1 MEKSD
6 FGKRL
11 LKFCKHISHTQ
22 VEFAHKLSIKPQA
35 LQKYIK
41 GQRLP
46 MPDLLSRL
54 YKLGCNINWLLSGE
68 GEMIDLKDSSRGKTR
83 LVPILAE
90 VECGTPV
97 YNQISQ
103 GNIKMLEL
111 ADVSH
116 YNNPFIVIARG
127 DSMRPYINPGDYLLC
142 VDEPLRIKDGSVV
155 VINFKTI
162 PETYSSN
169 AKLIKF
175 LKDDS
180 IMLYSINTKF
190 PPTIHKKS
198 EIYKIYRV
206 IKIMREV
213 R

>member
-11 LKFCKHISHTQ
+11 LKFCKYTSPTQ
-22 VEFAHKLSIKPQA
+22 AEFARKLNIKPQA

-46 MPDLLSRL
+46 MPDFLNRL
-54 YKLGCNINWLLSGE
+54 YELGCNINWLLSGE
-68 GEMIDLKDSSRGKTR
+68 GEMISLKDFPRGKTR

-90 VECGTPV
+90 VECGIPV

-103 GNIKMLEL
+103 ENIKMAEL
-111 ADVSH
+111 TDISH

-127 DSMRPYINPGDYLLC
+127 DSMKPYINPGDFLLC
-142 VDEPLRIKDGSVV
+142 VDEPLRIKDGSAVV
-155 VINFKTI
+155 TNFRTI

-175 LKDDS
+175 LKNDS

-190 PPTIHKKS
+190 PPTVHKKS
-198 EIYKIYRV
+198 EIYKIYKV
-206 IKIMREV
+206 IRIIREV
-213 R
+213 K